1 MINPH
6 VSRCCVFDEVQIGQ
20 VGNKWNTEDQDRNS
34 FLNISIDRSLL
45 WNKILLTK
53 VKINKE
59 EISNLSKYN
68 KDNNCYNWTTN
79 LEMWNN

>member
-34 FLNISIDRSLL
+34 FLNISKDRSVFV
-45 WNKILLTK
+45 
-53 VKINKE
+53 VK
-59 EISNLSKYN
+59 
-68 KDNNCYNWTTN
+68 
-79 LEMWNN
+79 